1 MRKVDSGRVVRRYT
15 QSIEAAP
22 DVVFPLL
29 CPVREGEWVDGWA
42 ERCEIVHSDS
52 GLAEEGCVFRTRAED
67 GRETVWTV
75 TRHDPGARVVEFHRV
90 TAGLLATRLVIG
102 VEGRPAGR
110 SAVSIAYTLTPLG
123 AAGRQALES
132 DWDEPSFARDM
143 GWWEQSMNHW
153 LRTGQVLRH

>member
-15 QSIEAAP
+15 QTIEAAP

-42 ERCEIVHSDS
+42 ESCEVLHSDS
-52 GLAEEGCVFRTRAED
+52 GVAEEGCVFRTRAKD
-67 GRETVWTV
+67 GRETVWAV
-75 TRHDPGARVVEFHRV
+75 TRHDREARAIEFHRV
-90 TAGLLATRLVIG
+90 TPGLLATRLAIAA
-102 VEGRPAGR
+102 EGRADGG

-123 AAGRQALES
+123 VEGRQALVS

-143 GWWEQSMNHW
+143 AWWEQSMNHW